1 MKRLSIRAKITLWF
15 SAALIIIMGLTFF
28 VVLFIGNQIIQK
40 TIRDNLIEAVEH
52 NVDEVEYYRSLEEI
66 KQISGADHFEQW
78 GDGYL
83 EIDDDFLDEVNDV
96 YTSLCMSDGTLVY
109 GENPIAR
116 YTEETAFA
124 DTEVQRKR
132 IDGTLYYIFDK
143 RLIQDGLDGLWLRG
157 IVSEAQGA
165 VQMTGIVRTSLILMP
180 MIAVLAIIGGYLIAR
195 RMLKPIQDISE
206 CASEI
211 RQGTDLN
218 KRIEI
223 GSGSDELHKLADN
236 FNGMFERLNSSF
248 QTERQFTSDA
258 SHELRTPMSVIMAQ
272 CELTL
277 EKERSKE
284 EYEEALEV
292 IQRQGRKMSKLINDM
307 LDFTR
312 LELKSDRYSVE
323 NINFSELVDSVCTD
337 IALIREKGITLEH
350 REDKGV
356 MIRGNRG
363 LLTRM
368 LTNLISNAYR
378 YGKDNGHIYVELRAD
393 EEKISLS
400 VKDDGIGIDKDE
412 QEKIFRRFYQSDNSR
427 TGEGTGLGLSMVAE
441 IVKFHGGEIEVE
453 SELGVGS
460 TFVCSFK
467 KI

>member
-337 IALIREKGITLEH
+337 TALIREKGITLEH

-378 YGKDNGHIYVELRAD
+378 YGKDNGHIYVKLRAD